1 MDEDKERGERL
12 LQAEIKKCEMSIEI
26 AKKELQEVSKP
37 KGFFG
42 TTDKKAIAAAEE
54 KLHKL
59 EVYLIDLQA
68 MNGLE
73 FYEYMKGKE
82 KSDNLKNVSGKVLD
96 IAGYVIESVSGVVP
110 VVGIAGK
117 MIGKGL
123 KTLGKSIKKN

>member
-1 MDEDKERGERL
+1 
-12 LQAEIKKCEMSIEI
+12 MSIEI

-96 IAGYVIESVSGVVP
+96 IAGSVIECIGVVP